1 MASPEIKQQI
11 LDHLRAN
18 ARISNTEIAE
28 RLQMTES
35 DVAAVVEEL
44 ESEGTIMGYSA
55 LCNESNLPERPVRAL
70 IEVEVQP
77 EREGGFDRIARR
89 ITKFPEVRALSLLS
103 GSYDLLLEVIGPSL
117 HEVAT
122 FVAEK
127 LSTMEG
133 IRATR
138 THFLLKK
145 YKQAGFVLH
154 KEEEHERLKVVP

>member
-1 MASPEIKQQI
+1 M
-11 LDHLRAN
+11 
-18 ARISNTEIAE
+18 SNREIAE
-28 RLQMTES
+28 RMGIAEQ
-35 DVAAVVEEL
+35 DVADAVAEL
-44 ESEGTIMGYSA
+44 ESDRTIMGYSA
-55 LCNESNLPERPVRAL
+55 LCNEDNLPERPVRAV

-89 ITKFPEVRALSLLS
+89 ISKFPEVRALSLLS

-117 HEVAT
+117 HEVAS

-127 LSTMEG
+127 LSPMEG

-154 KEEEHERLKVVP
+154 EDEEHERLKVVP

>member
-1 MASPEIKQQI
+1 MTSNETKNRI
-11 LDHLRAN
+11 LEHLRSN
-18 ARISNTEIAE
+18 ARISNRELAE
-28 RLQMTES
+28 RLEIS
-35 DVAAVVEEL
+35 EEDVAAAIGEM
-44 ESEGTIMGYSA
+44 ESGRTIMGYSA
-55 LCNESNLPERPVRAL
+55 LCNEDNLDHRPVRAM

-89 ITKFPEVRALSLLS
+89 ISKFPEVKAVSLLS
-103 GSYDLLLEVIGPSL
+103 GSYDLLLEVMGPSL
-117 HEVAT
+117 HDVAY

-127 LSTMEG
+127 LSPMEG

-154 KEEEHERLKVVP
+154 EDETHERLKVVP